1 MTIADAVKTV
11 LREAGHAMSV
21 NEIYDEIMKRNL
33 YTFSAKNPKGVMSQ
47 AIRERSDANPK
58 AKIVLFKSMG
68 KGIYTLA

>member
-33 YTFSAKNPKGVMSQ
+33 YTFGAKNPKGVMSQ